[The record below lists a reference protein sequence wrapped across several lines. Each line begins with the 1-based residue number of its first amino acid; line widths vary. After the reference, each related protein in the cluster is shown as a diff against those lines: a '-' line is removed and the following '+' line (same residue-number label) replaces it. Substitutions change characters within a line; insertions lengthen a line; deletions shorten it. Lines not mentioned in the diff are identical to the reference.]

1 MDCVSDLLTSCN
13 NFGQAMLQTQPA
25 LGRTQELQTKAEQ
38 ALHQA
43 LYEHEE
49 SVERLQHTSA
59 YIQDFHRRV
68 MEVLQS
74 RMLAHTAA
82 PASVLASMTT
92 GTTLEPA
99 TAAASPG
106 PNTPASGSMR

>member
-1 MDCVSDLLTSCN
+1 
-13 NFGQAMLQTQPA
+13 MLQTQPA
-25 LGRTQELQTKAEQ
+25 LCRTQELQTKAEQ

-43 LYEHEE
+43 RCEHEQ

-59 YIQDFHRRV
+59 HIQDFHRRV

-74 RMLAHTAA
+74 RMLAHKAA

-92 GTTLEPA
+92 GTTPEPT
-99 TAAASPG
+99 TAAASTG
-106 PNTPASGSMR
+106 PNTPAN